1 MKFSK
6 MLIVSAA
13 CAGLM
18 LSACGGKAAVED
30 LEKLKEK
37 TCSCAKD
44 DSACID
50 EAKKMAK
57 DWAEKHKN
65 ARGGDQEKAEKL
77 TMEILG
83 CNMGVA
89 MALTAAAE

>member
-1 MKFSK
+1 MHIKTFIATTT
-6 MLIVSAA
+6 M
-13 CAGLM
+13 GLF
-18 LSACGGKAAVED
+18 LAACGGKAAVED

-44 DSACID
+44 DTACID
-50 EAKKMAK
+50 EAKAMAK
-57 DWAEKHKN
+57 SWNEKHKN

-77 TMEILG
+77 TMEILN

-89 MALTAAAE
+89 MALTGE